1 MATNVPDSDLI
12 SQAPA
17 AASTTPD
24 LPAPRAVA
32 FPDDDEQHDEKKI
45 EASRPKGVTLGRTV
59 TQEDRAVA
67 FGDDDEEKKAGHSRP
82 KGVAMN
88 RTMTQED
95 RELAAAGYEH
105 LEEKKTKEE
114 KDKSEFEHVDIYEHE
129 LPFDELAKLH
139 NTNFDPKD
147 PAQSA
152 GLTGT
157 EASARSARDGK
168 NILTPP
174 RKKSALRKVCLFDMS
189 SYKVFSLMVF
199 TVFRLPQYH
208 VQHPS
213 NCCWY
218 PRVCPLGYPIQSNRY
233 STVGCKSRLNTCFR
247 KISKIHTSEAS

>member
-45 EASRPKGVTLGRTV
+45 ETSRPKGVTLGRTV

-152 GLTGT
+152 GLTDT

-174 RKKSALRKVCLFDMS
+174 RKKSALRKVCLFEMS
-189 SYKVFSLMVF
+189 SYEIFSLMVI

-213 NCCWY
+213 NCCRY

-233 STVGCKSRLNTCFR
+233 STV
-247 KISKIHTSEAS
+247 